1 MAQIAVIINER
12 SYSVACGDGEEQRI
26 EQLAAYVDSK
36 IAGLKDAL
44 GNLGDQRLLVLAS
57 LVVADELWEARETG
71 GQPMVDQ
78 GEQTRAAVL
87 ENLAGRIEA
96 LAGHLESH

>member
-1 MAQIAVIINER
+1 MAQVAVAINGR

-26 EQLAAYVDSK
+26 EQLASYVDNK
-36 IAGLKDAL
+36 IGSLKGAL

-57 LVVADELWEARETG
+57 LVIADELWEAREAG
-71 GQPMVDQ
+71 GKP
-78 GEQTRAAVL
+78 GNGKAGATRAAAI

-96 LAGHLESH
+96 LAANLENT

>member
-1 MAQIAVIINER
+1 MAQVAVAINGR

-26 EQLAAYVDSK
+26 EQLASYVDNK
-36 IAGLKDAL
+36 IASLKGAL

-57 LVVADELWEARETG
+57 LVIADELWEAREG
-71 GQPMVDQ
+71 GGKTRQDQ
-78 GEQTRAAVL
+78 GDTKRAMTI

-96 LAGHLESH
+96 LAANLESA

>member
-1 MAQIAVIINER
+1 MAQVAVAINGR

-26 EQLAAYVDSK
+26 EQLASYVDNK
-36 IAGLKDAL
+36 IASLKGAL

-57 LVVADELWEARETG
+57 LVIADELWEAREG
-71 GQPMVDQ
+71 GKPRHDQ
-78 GEQTRAAVL
+78 GDSKRAMTI

-96 LAGHLESH
+96 LAANLESA

>member
-1 MAQIAVIINER
+1 MAQISVIINGR
-12 SYSVACGDGEEQRI
+12 SYSVSCGDGEEQRI

-36 IAGLKDAL
+36 ISGLKGSL

-57 LVVADELWEARETG
+57 LVISDELWEARETA
-71 GQPMVDQ
+71 GQPVVDQ
-78 GEQTRAAVL
+78 VSETRAAAI